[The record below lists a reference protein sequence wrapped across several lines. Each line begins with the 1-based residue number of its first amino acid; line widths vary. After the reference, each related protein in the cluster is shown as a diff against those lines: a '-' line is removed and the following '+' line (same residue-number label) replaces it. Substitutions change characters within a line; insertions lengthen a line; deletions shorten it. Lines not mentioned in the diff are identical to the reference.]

1 MARVVVAGAGAI
13 GASIAYHLV
22 LRGADDVVLA
32 DVGEVAGG
40 ATGRAMGGV
49 RQQFTTEAE
58 VLLARSS
65 VRLFEELGAPL
76 FEQVGYLFLATSEA
90 GLAELDER
98 RLAQALLGVPVESV
112 DPSFVD
118 GLRVD
123 DVLGATICREDG
135 VADPTAVTQELVRR
149 ASDLGADV
157 REHTDA
163 LELDADILVV
173 ACGAGSPA
181 LAATRGV
188 ELPIRPLVRQL
199 ADVGPVEGLPRDL
212 PMTIEENGFH
222 FRRVGTDGLRLAMGE
237 SELRWDGPAEVRD
250 DLVEDWRDRLAS
262 RYPRA
267 AGAPVRRAWA
277 GFYDMTPDAH
287 PIIGLVA
294 EGVYVA
300 CGFSGHGFMQSPA
313 VGAAVAAE
321 LLGETPPFDLSHY
334 RLDRFEQGAV
344 FPETLVL

>member
-1 MARVVVAGAGAI
+1 MSWPAAPARP
-13 GASIAYHLV
+13 
-22 LRGADDVVLA
+22 
-32 DVGEVAGG
+32 
-40 ATGRAMGGV
+40 
-49 RQQFTTEAE
+49 
-58 VLLARSS
+58 RS
-65 VRLFEELGAPL
+65 
-76 FEQVGYLFLATSEA
+76 
-90 GLAELDER
+90 
-98 RLAQALLGVPVESV
+98 
-112 DPSFVD
+112 
-118 GLRVD
+118 
-123 DVLGATICREDG
+123 
-135 VADPTAVTQELVRR
+135 
-149 ASDLGADV
+149 
-157 REHTDA
+157 
-163 LELDADILVV
+163 
-173 ACGAGSPA
+173 
-181 LAATRGV
+181 AAARGV

-199 ADVGPVEGLPRDL
+199 ADVGPVEGLPHDL

-250 DLVEDWRDRLAS
+250 DLVEDWRARLAN

-313 VGAAVAAE
+313 VGDAVAAE

-334 RLDRFEQGAV
+334 RLDRFESGAV